1 MAIRRQLVSEPHI
14 SVQQSFWHFSLAV
27 YAKPDVAEECLALQE
42 EFGLDVNLLL
52 FSVYMGA
59 VRGVILSEQD
69 VEHAIDIVAVW
80 HRDVVKRLRGVR
92 QSLKVLAKEQAAPT
106 AKDIEKYR
114 ATIKAAEL
122 EAERFEHKW
131 LEDWSHSVRFHA
143 PSGSP
148 SAAAA
153 ANVATLFAISSASRQ
168 PPRLP
173 NHLIAAALRIGRPS
187 DETGA

>member
-1 MAIRRQLVSEPHI
+1 
-14 SVQQSFWHFSLAV
+14 
-27 YAKPDVAEECLALQE
+27 LQE

-69 VEHAIDIVAVW
+69 VGHAIEIVAVW

-92 QSLKVLAKEQAAPT
+92 RSLKVFAKEQAAPI
-106 AKDIEKYR
+106 AKDIEQYR
-114 ATIKAAEL
+114 STIKAAEL

-131 LEDWSHSVRFHA
+131 LEDWSYSVRFHA
-143 PSGSP
+143 PSGNP
-148 SAAAA
+148 SAAA
-153 ANVATLFAISSASRQ
+153 ANVATLFAVSSPSRQ
-168 PPRLP
+168 PAALP
-173 NHLIAAALRIGRPS
+173 NHLIAAALSIGRPA